1 MDDITIKGL
10 TFEPYIKEEE
20 ILKQV
25 KRVAADIRRDLT
37 TPNPVFLC
45 VLNGAFIFA
54 ADLYRE
60 LNLPESE
67 ITFIRFKSYEGTSST
82 GVVKEVMGLSED
94 ITDREVI
101 IIEDI
106 VDTGETAKQLR
117 AKLIESKP
125 KSLKMAT
132 LLFKPASLTT
142 GEIPEYVGIE
152 IPSKFILGYGLDLDG
167 QARNLRDIYVL
178 KPENK

>member
-1 MDDITIKGL
+1 MDNVVIKGL

-25 KRVAADIRRDLT
+25 KRVAVDIKKDLT
-37 TPNPVFLC
+37 TDDPVFLC

-54 ADLYRE
+54 ADLFRE
-60 LNLPESE
+60 LNLPHSE

-82 GVVKEVMGLSED
+82 GVVNEVMGLTED
-94 ITDREVI
+94 IEGREVV

-106 VDTGETAKQLR
+106 VDTGVTAKQLR
-117 AKLIESKP
+117 TKLLESKP

-142 GEIPEYVGIE
+142 GEKPEYVGFE

-178 KPENK
+178 KPEEK